1 MPSPE
6 HFGHDLLQDLRA
18 AWSRHEHDP
27 RRAFAFR
34 LASHYYGITSG
45 QGLTLESVGALP
57 DVRLTRERVRQIID
71 SGVQCLRGLEKPLS
85 RATTVRHAEDLDPRP
100 YARAAAWFHQL
111 SRERKSMFVALQDLL
126 TQPYFAS
133 FADNHKGAIAL
144 LNDAGI
150 RQVMYRNQHYLYPE
164 GHPRKEAIGAV
175 QAANK
180 RLRHQRTLRK
190 MLDMSKTVTWVPVPT
205 RSALKTIADAHD
217 VGLNRLYERI
227 LVAFQN
233 AAPYRAQA
241 GLTAG
246 ATVGK
251 PRRPKAGTAEA
262 AGAWECFAKTTAWRS
277 RNGKATEA
285 QVGIYIKKSIADQA
299 KREARH
305 NGTSFM
311 SYIRCAFVWF
321 VNDLTPDHQA
331 TIARQD
337 PLLASDA

>member
-34 LASHYYGITSG
+34 LASHYYGLVSG
-45 QGLTLESVGALP
+45 QGMTLENVGAL
-57 DVRLTRERVRQIID
+57 DEVQLTRERVRQIID
-71 SGVQCLRGLEKPLS
+71 SGVQCLRTVEKPLGK
-85 RATTVRHAEDLDPRP
+85 AVAVRHAEDPEPRP

-111 SRERKSMFVALQDLL
+111 SKDRKSMFVALNDLL
-126 TQPYFAS
+126 EQPYFAG
-133 FADNHKGAIAL
+133 FAGNHKGAIAL

-180 RLRHQRTLRK
+180 RLRHARTLRK

-205 RSALKTIADAHD
+205 RSALKVIADGQD

-227 LVAFQN
+227 LVAFQED
-233 AAPYRAQA
+233 APYRPKAS
-241 GLTAG
+241 T
-246 ATVGK
+246 TGK
-251 PRRPKAGTAEA
+251 PRRPRAGTAEA
-262 AGAWECFAKTTAWRS
+262 LGAWECFAKTTAWRS

-285 QVGIYIKKSIADQA
+285 QVGIYIKKDIADQA
-299 KREARH
+299 KKEARH
-305 NGTSFM
+305 HGTSFM

-321 VNDLTPDHQA
+321 VDDLTPERQA
-331 TIARQD
+331 AIAREE
-337 PLLASDA
+337 PALEKAA